1 MKQINLCFLKKKH
14 MPPILK
20 TLTGT
25 VYPSVVKG
33 QGPAFKPLPR
43 KRHEHDK
50 SYYTEPQVMVNEHDL
65 ASWNNLRGV
74 PLIFEHGAGQ
84 KEGDPV
90 VFGHTVDTTVQ
101 SDNSVFYVAQI
112 YDTPEGRW
120 AAEKIECGIITGL
133 SIGYGIIPDV
143 TCTQIA
149 GKRVTEVSMV
159 LKPFFPTAQLRV
171 CASDNDNYNGSD
183 NKCVVDKLHLM
194 DPQGVAPTP
203 QDNGKPRDAAAE
215 IAQAA
220 ADIQL
225 KQARDAQLKAQE
237 ELERL
242 RKEKEDQEKELTT
255 YRKEKQAQLEAQA
268 QSRVKEVDAALVNVQ
283 RALGVAALPEEFV
296 NANRAIAQNTVF
308 MPADAPAKQVAE
320 VTASMTTLIG
330 KRMGEMADEQAKKD
344 KEIAELKARMQEMEA
359 KLNMT
364 ADRVQASRNALY
376 QTAKTENVKETVQ
389 SALSAALPVPD
400 VQASRLHGSH
410 ITDILVVPMVKPGT
424 VEGRMY
430 QETNPNFGMMS
441 PSSFMGVHASASV
454 GTTEQTTVQVRRLPT
469 HDRLEHVPHSL
480 RNRKDEAGNPVG
492 EAWMSQILFNYN
504 PTAPCLPTF
513 KIQQQPLVIERSK

>member
-1 MKQINLCFLKKKH
+1 

-33 QGPAFKPLPR
+33 QGPAYKPLPR

-84 KEGDPV
+84 QKDNPV
-90 VFGHTVDTTVQ
+90 VFGHTVDTAVQ

-159 LKPFFPTAQLRV
+159 LKPFFPSAQLRV
-171 CASDNDNYNGSD
+171 CASDNGGYNVSED
-183 NKCVVDKLHLM
+183 KCVVDKLQLM
-194 DPQGVAPTP
+194 DPQAVA
-203 QDNGKPRDAAAE
+203 QDKQPARDAAAE

-225 KQARDAQLKAQE
+225 KQARDAQVKAQE

-242 RKEKEDQEKELTT
+242 RKEKEDQEQELAA
-255 YRKEKQAQLEAQA
+255 YRKEKQAQLETKAQD
-268 QSRVKEVDAALVNVQ
+268 RVKEVDAALASVQ
-283 RALGVAALPEEFV
+283 RALGVDKLPEEFV
-296 NANRAIAQNTVF
+296 SANRAIAHNTVF

-344 KEIAELKARMQEMEA
+344 KEIAELKTRMQEMES
-359 KLNMT
+359 KMNMT

-376 QTAKTENVKETVQ
+376 QAAKVDSNPKETAQ
-389 SALSAALPVPD
+389 SALAAALPV
-400 VQASRLHGSH
+400 QASSARLHGSD
-410 ITDILVVPMVKPGT
+410 ITDILVVPRVKPGT
-424 VEGRMY
+424 VEGRLY

-441 PSSFMGVHASASV
+441 PSNFMGVHASASM
-454 GTTEQTTVQVRRLPT
+454 GGAGGEQTTVQVRRLPV
-469 HDRLEHVPHSL
+469 HDKLQHVPHAL
-480 RNRKDEAGNPVG
+480 RHRVDEAGNPVG

-504 PTAPCLPTF
+504 ATAPCLPSF
-513 KIQQQPLVIERSK
+513 KIQQQPLVVEKTK